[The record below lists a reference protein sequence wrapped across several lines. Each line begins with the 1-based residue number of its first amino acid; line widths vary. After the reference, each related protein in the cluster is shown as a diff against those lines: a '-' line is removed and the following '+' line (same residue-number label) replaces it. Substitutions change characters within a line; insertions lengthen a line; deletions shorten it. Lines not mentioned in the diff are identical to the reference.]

1 MPLFNRYNYI
11 CNLMKKYTLNKGYE
25 LRITIVYIQLYMC
38 IYVTFKET
46 TYLNFISGKE
56 NQQNK
61 NYHRDQVDEQRPKQT
76 NWRIGYVEC
85 SNYHKKYRA
94 RRQDWGKHQ
103 QYVISNIHVWNI
115 DVVCCDVLEV
125 SQQLKN
131 ICHRGGVPTA
141 SLFVQLVETLYNCLH
156 IYIYVNVVKHEL

>member
-1 MPLFNRYNYI
+1 
-11 CNLMKKYTLNKGYE
+11 MKKYTLNKGYE

-76 NWRIGYVEC
+76 N
-85 SNYHKKYRA
+85 
-94 RRQDWGKHQ
+94 
-103 QYVISNIHVWNI
+103 
-115 DVVCCDVLEV
+115 
-125 SQQLKN
+125 
-131 ICHRGGVPTA
+131 
-141 SLFVQLVETLYNCLH
+141 
-156 IYIYVNVVKHEL
+156 